1 MLFAVSADE
10 FVDCYQAGV
19 TLRHDGVA
27 LHLGL
32 VVKLGGD
39 FAGRMLCD
47 EFVDCLQSGGV
58 EDVLVRHDC
67 FI

>member
-10 FVDCYQAGV
+10 FVNCYQAGV

-39 FAGRMLCD
+39 FAG
-47 EFVDCLQSGGV
+47 
-58 EDVLVRHDC
+58 
-67 FI
+67 